1 MVSGEVRG
9 QWEETGYWNKK
20 LQPILSKQAY
30 EKSGSWANSLFWTA
44 DPSFTGMTDA
54 YIQPRWAAMFED
66 LYVIRFAD
74 VLLMQSELTGDAK
87 YMNMVRARAGL
98 PAIGYSLEALQQ
110 ERRHELA
117 FEGQRYQDIR
127 RWHIAEQ
134 ALSEQNN
141 TPMQNLGV
149 ETVMRDGKY
158 AARYKATN
166 GFWPI
171 PLKQIQL
178 SNGTLTQNAGW
189 DTPDARFT
197 VWNFDK

>member
-1 MVSGEVRG
+1 
-9 QWEETGYWNKK
+9 
-20 LQPILSKQAY
+20 
-30 EKSGSWANSLFWTA
+30 
-44 DPSFTGMTDA
+44 
-54 YIQPRWAAMFED
+54 
-66 LYVIRFAD
+66 
-74 VLLMQSELTGDAK
+74 
-87 YMNMVRARAGL
+87 MNMVRARAGL